1 MKKTNI
7 YYINQTAVSML
18 DDLDE
23 GYYFFFDLFSSVLWN
38 KSFAGKSNQEVI
50 SILYQ
55 FDVMLMWYVIKQNK

>member
-1 MKKTNI
+1 
-7 YYINQTAVSML
+7 ML

-38 KSFAGKSNQEVI
+38 KSFAGKSSQEVI

-55 FDVMLMWYVIKQNK
+55 IDVMLMWYVIKQNSFVKRNNLLILKLHI